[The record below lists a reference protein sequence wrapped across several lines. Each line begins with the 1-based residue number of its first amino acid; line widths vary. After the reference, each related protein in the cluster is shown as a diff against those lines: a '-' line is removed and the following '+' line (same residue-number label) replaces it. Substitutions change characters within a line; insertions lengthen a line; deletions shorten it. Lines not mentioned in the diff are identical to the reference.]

1 MKTINRISLLRRFA
15 VGSLAA
21 LLLGLAGCNTV
32 HGFGED
38 MSHLGNAIS
47 SHAEK

>member
-1 MKTINRISLLRRFA
+1 MSIDRIALLRRFA
-15 VGSLAA
+15 LVTLAG

-38 MSHLGNAIS
+38 LQHLGGSIS
-47 SHAEK
+47 NKAER